1 MGRQIALECLT
12 VEERFIIRQVI
23 RECIG
28 AESGA
33 VPLLSHKVIH
43 RVIHS
48 LWTVGNAV
56 GRVGKRD
63 PRVLRTT
70 AGYYILPQKKFA
82 LK

>member
-1 MGRQIALECLT
+1 MGGQIGRNCLT
-12 VEERFIIRQVI
+12 VEQMFINGQIVMR
-23 RECIG
+23 CLP

-33 VPLLSHKVIH
+33 LPLFGNKVIH

-56 GRVGKRD
+56 GRGEKTD
-63 PRVLRTT
+63 PRVLSLT
-70 AGYYILPQKKFA
+70 AGTYILPQKKFA